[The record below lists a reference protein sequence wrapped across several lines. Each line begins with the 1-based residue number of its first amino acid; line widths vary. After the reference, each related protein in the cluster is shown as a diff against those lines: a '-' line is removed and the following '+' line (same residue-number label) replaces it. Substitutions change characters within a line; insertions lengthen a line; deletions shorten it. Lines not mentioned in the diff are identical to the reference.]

1 VNQCDNVCSINLFH
15 SFEQRERPMRA
26 SGVLLRDEER
36 SRWWWWW
43 WWWWGCKW
51 RWGVMAEHSSWYL
64 L

>member
-1 VNQCDNVCSINLFH
+1 
-15 SFEQRERPMRA
+15 MRA